1 MSSSFVIPF
10 LKLYKLWDQKAATV
24 SHQPVVDWTQGEI
37 VATTQCRQAVSTG
50 DLYADYQ
57 KFDLLGHNAIG
68 PPVFDIS
75 SA

>member
-37 VATTQCRQAVSTG
+37 VATHSRGWGRGTYMRITKHLIYWVIM
-50 DLYADYQ
+50 
-57 KFDLLGHNAIG
+57 LLAHRYLTFL
-68 PPVFDIS
+68 VR
-75 SA
+75 